1 MEKLFRKAQKLS
13 TLQNADLSRFEK
25 YSQEQLWK
33 VPEDG
38 GWSLTQVLNH
48 LYLTQK
54 GTLNFVGQQLE
65 DNARLEKITWRERIN
80 ALGLTYYLRSKKK
93 FKAPSRLPEPLN
105 DTEFSVLKSKYEKLQ
120 AQCEDLASKFPNHK
134 AKSKIFKHPRA
145 GWLSITD
152 VIDFMYN
159 HWYHHQF
166 QMQRLENGLDK

>member
-105 DTEFSVLKSKYEKLQ
+105 DTEFSVLKSKYEIHL
-120 AQCEDLASKFPNHK
+120 LY
-134 AKSKIFKHPRA
+134 
-145 GWLSITD
+145 L
-152 VIDFMYN
+152 
-159 HWYHHQF
+159 
-166 QMQRLENGLDK
+166 